1 MTDSLPRTAV
11 YIVLCQDN
19 TQEARRLYKEGTTAG
34 APHAAS
40 LVRLLE
46 ERLTFERNHGTANSL
61 EEALDAAEAQGVDVR
76 APAASF

>member
-1 MTDSLPRTAV
+1 MP
-11 YIVLCQDN
+11 CQGN

-34 APHAAS
+34 TPHAAS